1 LREVG
6 MSDFRVYICPNCQ
19 KEVTV
24 EETRNSAPVQA
35 PAALP
40 PVVRG
45 MDPNLRRGTDCGKE
59 VSIHAESC
67 PYCGATFAKN
77 NKKHAVFFYVAWG
90 VVSLIATGLILIA
103 GMAMPSGLLEKL
115 HRGVKSA
122 RLSANPS
129 AGQTTLLTVEEKAG
143 AQAILATLLQTKD
156 QVTGTTFLKPH
167 WADTYD
173 NQIYLYIGIS
183 EAKATVLRL
192 KIEYEGKDML
202 VTKKLIFRIDD
213 TVEEIEAEKLEK
225 KDYVA
230 GNHREWFD
238 EVAEPHLAVLL
249 KIARGNKVLMQYQ
262 GRNDSYDRTLNDA
275 EKATLGQMLLVYRYL
290 KEQDGAASL
299 RIPSTNH
306 LASEAR

>member
-1 LREVG
+1 
-6 MSDFRVYICPNCQ
+6 MSDFRVYICANCQ

-24 EETRNSAPVQA
+24 EEKRHSAPVQA

-40 PVVRG
+40 PVVPG
-45 MDPNLRRGTDCGKE
+45 VAPNLRRGTDCGKD
-59 VSIHAESC
+59 VSTHAESC
-67 PYCGATFAKN
+67 PYCGATIAKN
-77 NKKHAVFFYVAWG
+77 NKKHAVLFYVAWG
-90 VVSLIATGLILIA
+90 VVSLIATGLILIV
-103 GMAMPSGLLEKL
+103 GMALHSGLLEKF

-122 RLSANPS
+122 RLSANPG
-129 AGQTTLLTVEEKAG
+129 AGETTLLTGEEKAG
-143 AQAILATLLQTKD
+143 AHGILATLLQTKD

-192 KIEYEGKDML
+192 KIEYEGKDIL
-202 VTKKLIFRIDD
+202 GTKKLIFRIDD
-213 TVEEIEAEKLEK
+213 TVEEIEAEKLVK

-238 EVAEPHLAVLL
+238 ELAEPYLGVLL

-262 GRNDSYDRTLNDA
+262 GRNDSYDRTLTDA
-275 EKATLGQMLLVYRYL
+275 EKADLGQMLLVYRYL
-290 KEQDGAASL
+290 KEQDGTTSL
-299 RIPSTNH
+299 PITSTNQI
-306 LASEAR
+306 ASEAR